1 VSPRPSSPALRGAGA
16 WAIRARLAAA
26 LFALAFPPP
35 ARPEAAVPRQEPK
48 ERHVSYFEDGY
59 EQTIRPLTRGLD
71 PSVLYRRVSGDHREA
86 ANVDERDQVR
96 LPSTWWQPRVGFRP
110 VSVEQMLAGPG
121 PATGP
126 APGKWRVVKA
136 KSQGVSEGFQIKDAA
151 GVRFAIK
158 FDPVDYPELTTSADV
173 IGSYIYWA
181 AGYNVPSNV
190 IVTFKRADLEISPDA
205 TIEHPLK
212 GKMPMTDAFI
222 DSVLAH
228 VHRDPDG
235 SYRATASRWIAGK
248 SLGEFKYSGRRN
260 DDPEDLIPHELRRE
274 LRGLWTINSWVNHDD
289 CASRNTLDMWVTDG
303 GRSFVRHHLIDFN
316 GILGAASID
325 KHSYRSGSEYLL
337 DYGVGFKGSVTAGFL
352 PARWESCVDPD
363 MPSVGFY
370 DSKTF
375 DPAGWRPFLP
385 NPAFDER
392 TLRDIRWGAKIVA
405 GFDDELIRAAVKQAR
420 LSDPRAEEYLVRTMI
435 ERRDIIVRRWL
446 GARVATASPRDSQ

>member
-1 VSPRPSSPALRGAGA
+1 VSRTFSRGTPRRAATAALRAALATALLAIPRPARTAAPADSPQA
-16 WAIRARLAAA
+16 
-26 LFALAFPPP
+26 
-35 ARPEAAVPRQEPK
+35 PRQ
-48 ERHVSYFEDGY
+48 RHVSYFEDGY
-59 EQTIRPLTRGLD
+59 TQTIRPLTRGLD
-71 PSVLYRRVSGDHREA
+71 PSVLYRRLSGDHREA
-86 ANVDERDQVR
+86 ANVNERDQVQ

-110 VSVEQMLAGPG
+110 VTVEQMLAGPG

-126 APGKWRVVKA
+126 APGTWRVVKA
-136 KSQGVSEGFQIKDAA
+136 KSQGVSKGFQIKDAS
-151 GVRFAIK
+151 GVRYAIK
-158 FDPVDYPELTTSADV
+158 FDPIPLPELTTSADV

-181 AGYNVPSNV
+181 AGYNVPENV
-190 IVTFKRADLEISPDA
+190 IVHFKRADLEVGQGAMVDDPHRGRI
-205 TIEHPLK
+205 
-212 GKMPMTDAFI
+212 PMTGAYLDTL
-222 DSVLAH
+222 LAY
-228 VHRDPDG
+228 VHRDADS
-235 SYRATASRWIAGK
+235 SYRAVASRFIAGQP
-248 SLGEFKYSGRRN
+248 LGEFEYSGRRK

-289 CASRNTLDMWVTDG
+289 CASRNTLDMWVTEG

-325 KHSYRSGSEYLL
+325 RHTYRSGSEYLL
-337 DYGVGFKGSVTAGFL
+337 DYGVAFKNSVTAGLL
-352 PARWESCVDPD
+352 PAGWESSVDPN

-370 DSKTF
+370 DSKTL

-405 GFDDELIRAAVKQAR
+405 GFSDQLIRAAVEQGR

-446 GARVATASPRDSQ
+446 GASYVASTH